1 MHSPPLSPEP
11 EHGDRE
17 NMTSSAS
24 AFNPAHFA
32 SRAAGH
38 AGPVVLPPN
47 LSHLHYA
54 HHSFPLFMLLIAQ
67 KLFRAKC
74 RDLGISPS
82 NEKERRFVWLLCRQS
97 MGGGAGGARA
107 QEQGADDDLTDEES
121 NPGGLLSFRVPDAN
135 LGALA
140 LKELCAFL
148 APDRRFGHLQLSGN
162 VISDA
167 GAEGLAQLM
176 RDNDVLTSLDIR
188 GCGLGQSA
196 FALLLESITDHPA
209 LTALDASSLK
219 SEGRMF
225 LGIKGCKALARLLKK
240 NTVLRKLHLSNAG
253 LVSEG
258 IPGVTRGL
266 CLNRTLTSLDLSAN
280 DLGQKSIAR
289 IGESILALQSLE
301 SLYLSDNPMGTVG
314 VVLLCDALRRLEN
327 LSKLDLRRV
336 GMGLR
341 GFTILTDAVGDMI
354 SLQEL
359 LVDGNS
365 LADNARAGSLGGLG
379 GSASIMAQE
388 SLRNADLKHNDFIDS
403 VAKRLHLGEKR
414 VSPRLLLNTA
424 LRTLSLSQ
432 TTLSD
437 RVLEDVAK
445 VLASHKALQNLN
457 LAQNNLGDAGG
468 FALAE
473 LVRCSPSLRNIHAQ
487 ENSVGDE
494 GGAALCLALAN
505 PKSQVT
511 FLSLRVNN
519 LGKTAATAILHALS
533 VQKQLHVDLS
543 GNKIPWV
550 LYSKIMEYST
560 RNRSAFQSSL
570 AVRYQDE
577 WEKLQARHA
586 YRLEIEESCA
596 DAVEELAALQSKL
609 AALEASRAP
618 LQATESAATAA
629 LQEEFQSWNH
639 QLHECHA
646 VESKAEM
653 DLAAQVKDLDG
664 RVAAL
669 RKGIEKEQRFI
680 VQAEKQIPQLIEEK
694 AAVEAEIEAGLVDV
708 RRDLRLYTNDRNVEF
723 DSVLMLKT
731 ELQRFLRELEH
742 KMGGGRGSG
751 KKKGGARSRS
761 NSRPG
766 SSKGRKSEG
775 NSARGKAGQRSP
787 SPRSRKGT
795 RPPSA
800 SGSGSN
806 TRPSSGKPKA
816 AAATSIP
823 VGAPSSRPK
832 SEADRAARAGA
843 GRSGR
848 TSAAAAAAP
857 ASPAKASKP
866 STGKKKK
873 SAAAMREPAV
883 SANAADV
890 AGSPESLA
898 AALMSTPRDVGG
910 DSSLVSLQAANN
922 AASAAANS

>member
-1 MHSPPLSPEP
+1 
-11 EHGDRE
+11 
-17 NMTSSAS
+17 MTASAS
-24 AFNPAHFA
+24 AFNPSHFA
-32 SRAAGH
+32 ARAGGYGQPAV
-38 AGPVVLPPN
+38 ALPPA

-74 RDLGISPS
+74 RDLGIQPS

-97 MGGGAGGARA
+97 MGGGAGGGR
-107 QEQGADDDLTDEES
+107 GASTEEGAGGEDDLTDEET

-148 APDRRFGHLQLSGN
+148 GPDRRFGHLQLSGN

-167 GAEGLAQLM
+167 GAEGLSQLLH
-176 RDNDVLTSLDIR
+176 DNDVLTSLDIR

-196 FALLLESITDHPA
+196 FALLLDSITEHPA

-225 LGIKGCKALARLLKK
+225 LGIKGCKALARLLKH

-258 IPGVTRGL
+258 ISGVTRGL

-289 IGESILALQSLE
+289 IGEAILGLQSLE
-301 SLYLSDNPMGTVG
+301 SLYLYDNPMGTVG

-341 GFTILTDAVGDMI
+341 GFAILTDAVGDMI

-359 LVDGNS
+359 LLDGNS

-388 SLRNADLKHNDFIDS
+388 SLRNADLKHGDFIDS
-403 VAKRLHLGEKR
+403 VSKRLHLGEKR
-414 VSPRLLLNTA
+414 VSPRMLLNTS

-432 TTLSD
+432 TSLSD

-457 LAQNNLGDAGG
+457 LAQNGLGDAGG

-494 GGAALCLALAN
+494 GGAALCLALASA
-505 PKSQVT
+505 KSQVT
-511 FLSLRVNN
+511 FVSLRVNN
-519 LGKTAATAILHALS
+519 VGKSAATAILHALS

-550 LYSKIMEYST
+550 LYSKILDYSA

-570 AVRYQDE
+570 AVRYQAE

-609 AALEASRAP
+609 ASLESSRAP
-618 LQATESAATAA
+618 LQSAESALTAA
-629 LQEEFQSWNH
+629 LQADFQSWNH

-669 RKGIEKEQRFI
+669 RKAVEKEQRFI
-680 VQAEKQIPQLIEEK
+680 AQAEKQIPQLIDEK
-694 AAVEAEIEAGLVDV
+694 AKEEADIEASLVDV

-723 DSVLMLKT
+723 DAVLALKI
-731 ELQRFLRELEH
+731 EMQRFLREMEQ
-742 KMGGGRGSG
+742 KIKRGGSA
-751 KKKGGARSRS
+751 KKKGARSRS

-766 SSKGRKSEG
+766 SSKGRKNEV

-800 SGSGSN
+800 SPGSGSN
-806 TRPSSGKPKA
+806 TRPSSGKSK

-843 GRSGR
+843 GRSGL
-848 TSAAAAAAP
+848 AAAAP
-857 ASPAKASKP
+857 ASPAVKKKP
-866 STGKKKK
+866 SIGKKKK
-873 SAAAMREPAV
+873 SVAAAQDPV

-898 AALMSTPRDVGG
+898 AALMSTPRD
-910 DSSLVSLQAANN
+910 SALVSLQAANN
-922 AASAAANS
+922 AASAAATS